1 LCVIRIRLLIVG
13 SGRGEADEK
22 VHAAREREINHVAM
36 PGHGD
41 RGQQDGGSNEGA
53 FRGQHWS
60 SDKYYAPHNGDAE
73 RTPAGSASRWSWSN
87 SEE

>member
-1 LCVIRIRLLIVG
+1 
-13 SGRGEADEK
+13 
-22 VHAAREREINHVAM
+22 M

-73 RTPAGSASRWSWSN
+73 QAPAGSASRWSWSN